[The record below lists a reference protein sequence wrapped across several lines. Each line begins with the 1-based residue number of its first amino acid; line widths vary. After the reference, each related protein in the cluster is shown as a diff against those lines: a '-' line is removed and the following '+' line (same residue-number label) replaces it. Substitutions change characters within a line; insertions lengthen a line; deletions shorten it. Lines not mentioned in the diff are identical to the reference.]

1 MLIFELMRVY
11 RGLFLLFFIIIFTFF
26 KSPSEFDAN
35 AEINWISFEEAVA
48 KTEANPKMILIDLY
62 TDWCGWCKKMDRDT
76 YSRKEIVSYVN
87 EKFYAVKFNAEGNEI
102 VHFKGQKLSN
112 PNYDPAK
119 SRRRNSQ
126 HQLAQYFGVRS
137 YPTILFLDEEGQFL
151 APIPGYKP
159 PSKLELFLKLFGEDL
174 YKTLDS
180 QEAFNSYKKSF
191 KPSFSP

>member
-1 MLIFELMRVY
+1 MRKLVVF
-11 RGLFLLFFIIIFTFF
+11 LFLSTV
-26 KSPSEFDAN
+26 SYGQ
-35 AEINWISFEEAVA
+35 EINWITMDEAVERQI
-48 KTEANPKMILIDLY
+48 KNPKKIIIDMY
-62 TDWCGWCKKMDRDT
+62 TNWCGPCRMLDRNTFSNKKLA
-76 YSRKEIVSYVN
+76 EYVN
-87 EKFYAVKFNAEGNEI
+87 SNFYAVKFNAEGNEI
-102 VHFKGQKLSN
+102 VNFKGQKFSN

-126 HQLAQYFGVRS
+126 HQLAQHFGVRS

-151 APIPGYKP
+151 APIPGYMP

-180 QEAFNSYKKSF
+180 QEAFNSYKRSF

>member
-1 MLIFELMRVY
+1 MRKLVVF
-11 RGLFLLFFIIIFTFF
+11 LFLSTV
-26 KSPSEFDAN
+26 SYGQ
-35 AEINWISFEEAVA
+35 EINWITMDEAVELQT
-48 KTEANPKMILIDLY
+48 KNPKKIIIDMY
-62 TDWCGWCKKMDRDT
+62 TNWCGPCRMLDRNTFSNKKLA
-76 YSRKEIVSYVN
+76 EYVN
-87 EKFYAVKFNAEGNEI
+87 SNFYAVKFNAEGNEI
-102 VHFKGQKLSN
+102 VNFKGQKLSN
-112 PNYDPAK
+112 PKYDPAK

-180 QEAFNSYKKSF
+180 QEAFNSYKRSF

>member
-1 MLIFELMRVY
+1 MLKKIFAILS
-11 RGLFLLFFIIIFTFF
+11 LFFVSNLI
-26 KSPSEFDAN
+26 SQ
-35 AEINWISFEEAVA
+35 EINWISMDKALELQKKVP
-48 KTEANPKMILIDLY
+48 KNIIMDVYTE
-62 TDWCGWCKKMDRDT
+62 WCGPCKIMDKNTFQNPDVV
-76 YSRKEIVSYVN
+76 KFIN
-87 EKFYAVKFNAEGNEI
+87 NNFYAIKFNAEGNEI
-102 VHFKGQKLSN
+102 VNFKGQKFSN

-126 HQLAQYFGVRS
+126 HQLAQHFGVRS

-151 APIPGYKP
+151 APIPGYMP

-180 QEAFNSYKKSF
+180 QEAFNSYKRSF

>member
-1 MLIFELMRVY
+1 MRKLVVF
-11 RGLFLLFFIIIFTFF
+11 LFLSTV
-26 KSPSEFDAN
+26 SYGQ
-35 AEINWISFEEAVA
+35 EINWITMDEAVELQT
-48 KTEANPKMILIDLY
+48 KNPKKIIIDMY
-62 TDWCGWCKKMDRDT
+62 TNWCGPCRMLDRNTFSNKKLA
-76 YSRKEIVSYVN
+76 EYVN
-87 EKFYAVKFNAEGNEI
+87 SNFYAVKFNAEGNEI
-102 VHFKGQKLSN
+102 VNFKGQKLSN
-112 PNYDPAK
+112 PKYDPAK

>member
-1 MLIFELMRVY
+1 MRKLVVF
-11 RGLFLLFFIIIFTFF
+11 LFLSTV
-26 KSPSEFDAN
+26 SYGQ
-35 AEINWISFEEAVA
+35 EINWITMDEAGELQ
-48 KTEANPKMILIDLY
+48 KKNPKKIIIDMY
-62 TDWCGWCKKMDRDT
+62 TNWCGPCRMLDRNTFSNKKLA
-76 YSRKEIVSYVN
+76 EYVN
-87 EKFYAVKFNAEGNEI
+87 SNFYAVKFNAEGNEI
-102 VHFKGQKLSN
+102 VNFKGQKLSN

-159 PSKLELFLKLFGEDL
+159 PSKSELFLKLFGEDL

-180 QEAFNSYKKSF
+180 QEAFNSHKRSF
-191 KPSFSP
+191 KPSFYP

>member
-1 MLIFELMRVY
+1 MRKLVVF
-11 RGLFLLFFIIIFTFF
+11 LFLSTV
-26 KSPSEFDAN
+26 SYGQ
-35 AEINWISFEEAVA
+35 EINWITMDEAVERQI
-48 KTEANPKMILIDLY
+48 KNPKKIIIDMY
-62 TDWCGWCKKMDRDT
+62 TNWCGPCRMLDRNTFSNKKLA
-76 YSRKEIVSYVN
+76 EYVN
-87 EKFYAVKFNAEGNEI
+87 ANFYAVKFNAEGNEI
-102 VHFKGQKLSN
+102 VNFKDQKLSN

-180 QEAFNSYKKSF
+180 QEAFNSYKRSF
-191 KPSFSP
+191 KPSFYP

>member
-1 MLIFELMRVY
+1 MRKFVVF
-11 RGLFLLFFIIIFTFF
+11 LFLSTV
-26 KSPSEFDAN
+26 SYGQ
-35 AEINWISFEEAVA
+35 EINWITMDEAVELQT
-48 KTEANPKMILIDLY
+48 KNPKKIIIDMY
-62 TDWCGWCKKMDRDT
+62 TNWCGPCRMLDRNTFSNKKLA
-76 YSRKEIVSYVN
+76 EYVN
-87 EKFYAVKFNAEGNEI
+87 SNFYAVKFNAEGNEI
-102 VHFKGQKLSN
+102 VNFKGQKLSN
-112 PNYDPAK
+112 PKYDPAK

-180 QEAFNSYKKSF
+180 QEAFNSYKRSF